1 LAAVSLDQGDM
12 PTVPALNL
20 ALHFIRREVRSR
32 YLGSLS
38 GGLWALAQPLI
49 QLAVFG
55 VVYVYVFK
63 APPPA
68 GDIGVL
74 PFLALGLWPWNAFAE
89 ALVRSTNAIP
99 ENAALIGK
107 VALPREVLVLAA
119 ASSSFLLHG
128 VGFCAICIAL
138 WLWGAPIHLQ
148 ALPLAAAVYLQF
160 FVFAL
165 GLALILSA
173 VQVFVRDLAQV
184 LTQLLQIW
192 MFASPV
198 WYPRE
203 FLPERYRDWMS
214 FNPIAYYIESF
225 RSILVGSGQV
235 TLATQ
240 AVALIVAVA
249 VLLAGFSLFRR
260 LSPHFEDF
268 L

>member
-1 LAAVSLDQGDM
+1 M

-32 YLGSLS
+32 YLGSFS

-68 GDIGVL
+68 ANIGVL

-107 VALPREVLVLAA
+107 VALPREVLVVAA

-128 VGFCAICIAL
+128 VGFCAICVAL

-148 ALPLAAAVYLQF
+148 ALPLAAVVYLQF

-165 GLALILSA
+165 GLGFILAA
-173 VQVFVRDLAQV
+173 VQVFVRDLSQV
-184 LTQLLQIW
+184 LAQLLQIW

-203 FLPERYRDWMS
+203 FLPERYRDWMNL
-214 FNPIAYYIESF
+214 NPVAYYIESF
-225 RSILVGSGQV
+225 RAILTGSGQV
-235 TLATQ
+235 S
-240 AVALIVAVA
+240 VAMQVTAFIVAIA
-249 VLLAGFSLFRR
+249 ILLAGFSMFRR

>member
-1 LAAVSLDQGDM
+1 M
-12 PTVPALNL
+12 PTAPALTL

-38 GGLWALAQPLI
+38 GGFWALVQPLI

-55 VVYVYVFK
+55 VVYVYVFR
-63 APPPA
+63 APAPA
-68 GDIGVL
+68 GGAGIV

-107 VALPREVLVLAA
+107 IALPREVLVLSA

-128 VGFCAICIAL
+128 LGFCAICVAMRV
-138 WLWGAPIHLQ
+138 WGVPIDLM
-148 ALPLAAAVYLQF
+148 ALPLALLTFLQLF
-160 FVFAL
+160 LFAF
-165 GLALILSA
+165 GLALMFAA
-173 VQVFVRDLAQV
+173 VQVFVRDLSQV
-184 LTQLLQIW
+184 LVQLLPMW

-198 WYPRE
+198 FYPRE
-203 FLPERYRDWMS
+203 FLPERFRPWMS
-214 FNPIAYYIESF
+214 FNPFAYYVETF
-225 RSILVGSGQV
+225 RSLLLGTGEVHLRAQV
-235 TLATQ
+235 ASLLLAFVV
-240 AVALIVAVA
+240 VALGIAM
-249 VLLAGFSLFRR
+249 FRR